1 MEKTLIQLLEKA
13 KKFHLSGK
21 LSEAQKIY
29 SSLIKKNKNN
39 GQLYFLL
46 GTSFL
51 QTKKY
56 DLAIKN
62 LDRSIKLNPKISDSY
77 NNIGIALVE
86 IGDYENAI
94 KNYDKALNLNINH
107 VDCYVNKAIALKNLK
122 LFEQSLECFENA
134 IKSNDKNFKAYNGLG
149 NLYKGLKKLPLS
161 LENYNLALKI
171 NPNYS
176 DALINK
182 ATVLKELKQYQFAID
197 NFIKAFS
204 LNPDQEY
211 LLGKIIDCKM
221 HICDWKDYD
230 KTLDQIKKS
239 IINDKSIFDP
249 LTIKTLIDND
259 NLEKLNAEKFFNKEY
274 GSIKKLDF
282 EFINKEKKKIKIGYY
297 SADYH
302 DHPVLHSI
310 SDVFKQHDKSKF
322 EIYAFS
328 HGERDNNPFR
338 EEIKKL
344 VDEFINIEDMSD
356 QEVINLSR
364 NLNIDIAVNLTGF
377 TKNERTSIYIK
388 RIAPIQINYLGYP
401 GTMGTNCFDYIL
413 ADQVTIPKEKKKSYS
428 EKVLYLPN
436 CYLPMSNR
444 RQVKK
449 NNKLKSNFKLP
460 ENKIIFCSFNN
471 QNKITPNIFDIWINI
486 LKRVDKSI
494 LWISINNSISRKN
507 IILEAEKRN
516 LDSKRIIFAE
526 RTENIEDHLARLE
539 LADICLDTFPYN
551 AHSTTY
557 DNIIAG
563 LPMVTMMGNS
573 FASRVAASIYSSINM
588 NELIA
593 KDKNEYE
600 KIAVELGTNKKK
612 LINLKNKIKAKT
624 KECISINSVELTK
637 NLENNYIKISKKINY
652 SF

>member
-13 KKFHLSGK
+13 KQFHLLGK

-29 SSLIKKNKNN
+29 LSLIKKNKNN

-62 LDRSIKLNPKISDSY
+62 LDISIKLNPKISDSY
-77 NNIGIALVE
+77 NNIGIALAE

-94 KNYDKALNLNINH
+94 KNYDEALNLNINH

-122 LFEQSLECFENA
+122 LFEQSLEYFENA
-134 IKSNDKNFKAYNGLG
+134 IRSNNKNFKAYNGLG
-149 NLYKGLKKLPLS
+149 NLYKELNKLPLS

-176 DALINK
+176 DALRNK
-182 ATVLKELKQYQFAID
+182 GTILYELKQYEFAID
-197 NFIKAFS
+197 NFIRAFS

-211 LLGKIIDCKM
+211 LLGKIVHCKL

-239 IINDKSIFDP
+239 IINNRAIFDP
-249 LTIKTLIDND
+249 LAIKTLIDD
-259 NLEKLNAEKFFNKEY
+259 ENLEKMNTEKFFNEEY
-274 GSIKKLDF
+274 GSIQKLNF
-282 EFINKEKKKIKIGYY
+282 KFKNKERKKIKIGYY

-310 SDVFKQHDKSKF
+310 RDILKQHDKSKF

-413 ADQVTIPKEKKKSYS
+413 ADQVTIPKEKMKSYT

-637 NLENNYIKISKKINY
+637 NLENVYIKISKKN
-652 SF
+652 